1 MMQESKSNRSSRV
14 AFALLCGLA
23 VCCSVMY
30 ITADGASETVAEEVV
45 IGLKNFGLN
54 QGATAA
60 ATVDIPGV
68 SGRDVDDA
76 GHTVGAGQD
85 VFTPESVDS
94 TDVMK
99 TGLLFTKTP
108 DTLKK
113 SPEGRE
119 RLLDFLNKVEQNI
132 AKEVSSRKADIARV
146 RAQMAKNMALNEAS
160 RAKMKKMLL
169 AKMAVNAKAAK
180 DDLARE
186 MRKVQ
191 KEFAEAAALENK
203 RQSAV
208 FRRAKKTREIMK
220 KNKKEGAK
228 NLKMAVAAQQR
239 ALATLDQATN
249 AKIKQTNAAIGA
261 NAAQI
266 KTNAAK
272 ARADLENAMGAFDNK
287 MNNIGEEAKKGRS
300 KLAAQAAAQDK
311 KFRTDSNNQIKKI
324 TADTA
329 AEFSK
334 VRTKMAEDRA
344 HADAELSHTT
354 ARLDAALHASAALQD
369 KRFATT
375 VADIAA
381 AKKEATD
388 RVEKFRTSFKTDLLA
403 LSTVVEEQSKKLN
416 SRVTQLSGTVSSN
429 KADQAHLN
437 SQVNA
442 ENKRIQKVGQER
454 YAEHLKKDAELKS
467 LMASNKADTNK
478 QMTDLRAT
486 FTAGLDKIKDQ
497 MKKDRASHEA
507 ALSKA
512 TDGLYATL
520 KTNKDA
526 QEAINGQLTAATHAA
541 EQKAKL
547 ELADAKEMFATKIA
561 GLTSTVEKNKAKHT
575 KKVLDL
581 TGVVEENALKDA
593 AGRAELKK
601 VQQFNYNQIKNAVAD
616 AVHKGEQ
623 RALQVEKKMAG
634 VNKKTVEQM
643 NTRITTEIGALAKNL
658 HSQLAQLALDTK
670 EARAQMKKEIL
681 EEVDVAKKLAAQNL
695 KAAVAWSEG
704 EFSKLHANLEAEA
717 KLGGEARVAMK
728 AQNDADKLAA
738 EARLFD
744 AVSTQAAALLTY
756 RQEMCKEIGINSNI
770 ADGMNVD
777 ITCGGG
783 KLNKKV
789 AGQYDIMIENAE
801 AVKAT
806 MASNQ
811 NDITAALESARTAT
825 ENQLAVTD
833 AKSAAAYSASIKAVE
848 DGIAAA
854 TKRADEK
861 FAGAYIKMAEDAK
874 AHQDEFEGE
883 VEALNNALATAA
895 ALEDVRFSKTVENIA
910 AAKKEASDA
919 VTDAKKD
926 MVAQMFSTRAKL
938 DEVQERITGDIMVVS
953 AMIISDKA
961 TQAAIN
967 GENTAAMQALVK
979 KSNDFYSDDKR
990 ARGGLKNIIDEHKRI
1005 AADEVKALAGEA
1017 EKTIASVV
1025 GEQAELL
1032 DGFKKDLTRAT
1043 EEVYAKMAADHKA
1056 QVAAHE
1062 SLEQNLVTAQ
1072 AASASALGEAE
1083 KLFASRVT
1091 SLTNVITANKQSYE
1105 NHLAETTGI
1114 VLDWKAGSTADRKAI
1129 RALRDGQVSQL
1140 NSDIVKAI
1148 QIGEAKIKAVEQA
1161 ASAGI
1166 AESKTMLLTTLSS
1179 SVENMADAV
1188 FATVQGNRA
1197 KIADNYLSLKAY
1209 SAAAADSIADYL
1221 AKGKGRNLSSIGD
1234 LLNSIIQLIGEEE
1247 PVGEGEGFGGDEI
1260 PALFSGEMVPV
1271 DGSVSKIN
1279 GLVNEYIT
1287 VLGEVKG
1294 RWPMGL
1300 GYYLVSQLEVAM
1312 QDVGALEVDEVEGK
1326 NGKFVY
1332 VNAASVGLASKLSD
1346 FQGLAVTMTNFES
1359 SLAALTKDVSSEK
1372 LVSKKDAA
1380 IKVPAPEWQG
1390 N

>member
-1 MMQESKSNRSSRV
+1 MQEKSNSTSRV

-30 ITADGASETVAEEVV
+30 ITADGAQEFVAEEKVV
-45 IGLKNFGLN
+45 VGLKNFGLN
-54 QGATAA
+54 QGATAP
-60 ATVDIPGV
+60 ATVDAPGV

-76 GHTVGAGQD
+76 GHDVGSGQD

-94 TDVMK
+94 TDVLK
-99 TGLLFTKTP
+99 TGLLFTRTP

-132 AKEVSSRKADIARV
+132 AKEVSSRKADITRI
-146 RAQMAKNMALNEAS
+146 RAQMAKNMALNEAARS
-160 RAKMKKMLL
+160 KMKKMLL
-169 AKMAVNAKAAK
+169 AKMAANAKQAK

-191 KEFAEAAALENK
+191 KEFADAAALENK

-220 KNKKEGAK
+220 KNKREGAT
-228 NLKMAVAAQQR
+228 NLKNAVAAQQR

-261 NAAQI
+261 NAAAI
-266 KTNAAK
+266 KANAKK
-272 ARADLENAMGAFDNK
+272 ARESLDNAMNAFDNK
-287 MNNIGEEAKKGRS
+287 MNNMAEEAKKGRS
-300 KLAAQAAAQDK
+300 KLVAQAAAQDK
-311 KFRTDSNNQIKKI
+311 KFRADSNNQIKKI

-369 KRFATT
+369 KRFQTT

-381 AKKEATD
+381 AKKEAND
-388 RVEKFRTSFKTDLLA
+388 RVAAFKTSFKTDLLA
-403 LSTVVEEQSKKLN
+403 LSNVVEEQSKKLN
-416 SRVTQLSGTVSSN
+416 ARVTQLSGTVASN

-467 LMASNKADTNK
+467 LMASNKADTAK
-478 QMTDLRAT
+478 QMTDLRT
-486 FTAGLDKIKDQ
+486 SFTAGLDKIKGQ

-507 ALSKA
+507 ALAKSTGALFSTLTANKKA
-512 TDGLYATL
+512 QD
-520 KTNKDA
+520 
-526 QEAINGQLTAATHAA
+526 EINGQLTAATHAA
-541 EQKAKL
+541 ELKAKQ
-547 ELADAKEMFATKIA
+547 ELTAAKDEFATKIA

-575 KKVLDL
+575 KKVLEL
-581 TGVVEENALKDA
+581 TGIVEANALKDA
-593 AGRAELKK
+593 AARTQLKK
-601 VQQFNYNQIKNAVAD
+601 VQQFNYNAIKNAVAD

-717 KLGGEARVAMK
+717 KLGGDARAAMK

-738 EARLFD
+738 EARLND
-744 AVSTQAAALLTY
+744 AVATQAAALLSY

-789 AGQYDIMIENAE
+789 ATQYEIMIENAN

-811 NDITAALESARTAT
+811 NDLTAALESARSAT
-825 ENQLAVTD
+825 ENQLAATD

-854 TKRADEK
+854 TKRADAK
-861 FAGAYIKMAEDAK
+861 FAGAYIKMAEDAQHHED
-874 AHQDEFEGE
+874 ALE
-883 VEALNNALATAA
+883 VAVRGLNEDLATAA
-895 ALEDVRFSKTVENIA
+895 ALEDRRFAHTVKDIA
-910 AAKKEASDA
+910 TAKKEASDA
-919 VTDAKKD
+919 VGDAKKM
-926 MVAQMFSTRAKL
+926 MVAQMISTRKKL
-938 DEVQERITGDIMVVS
+938 DEVEKRITGDIMVVS
-953 AMIISDKA
+953 AMIVSDKA
-961 TQAAIN
+961 EQSAVNKMNEAEMARII
-967 GENTAAMQALVK
+967 K
-979 KSNDFYSDDKR
+979 KSNEYYSDDKR
-990 ARGGLKNIIDEHKRI
+990 ARGGLKAIIDEHKRI
-1005 AADEVKALAGEA
+1005 AADETATLAKEA
-1017 EKTIASVV
+1017 TKTIATV
-1025 GEQAELL
+1025 EQEQRDLL
-1032 DGFKKDLTRAT
+1032 DGFKKDLTKAT
-1043 EEVYAKMAADHKA
+1043 EEVYAKLAADNLAQIEAQEALTDMHVSAKAATAAALADAHK
-1056 QVAAHE
+1056 
-1062 SLEQNLVTAQ
+1062 T
-1072 AASASALGEAE
+1072 
-1083 KLFASRVT
+1083 FDSRVT
-1091 SLTNVITANKQSYE
+1091 SLTNVITANKAAYE
-1105 NHLAETTGI
+1105 HHLAETTGI
-1114 VLDWKAGSTADRKAI
+1114 VTDWKKGSAADRKAI
-1129 RALRDGQVSQL
+1129 RAIRDGQVSSL
-1140 NSDIVKAI
+1140 ESDIVHAI
-1148 QIGEAKIKAVEQA
+1148 QIGEAKIKAVEQIA
-1161 ASAGI
+1161 QAGI
-1166 AESKTMLLTTLSS
+1166 EESKTMLLSTISS

-1188 FATVQGNRA
+1188 FATVQGNRGT
-1197 KIADNYLSLKAY
+1197 IADNYLSLKAY
-1209 SAAAADSIADYL
+1209 SAAAADGLADYL

-1234 LLNSIIQLIGEEE
+1234 LLNSIIAL
-1247 PVGEGEGFGGDEI
+1247 VGEDEPLGAGEGFGMDEI

-1279 GLVNEYIT
+1279 GLVNEYID
-1287 VLGEVKG
+1287 VLAGVKG

-1300 GYYLVSQLEVAM
+1300 GYYLISQLEMAM
-1312 QDVGALEVDEVEGK
+1312 QDAGALEVDEVEGK

-1332 VNAASVGLASKLSD
+1332 VNAASVGLASKLPD
-1346 FQGLAVTMTNFES
+1346 FQSLAVTMTLFES
-1359 SLAALTKDVSSEK
+1359 SLASLTKTVSAAPI
-1372 LVSKKDAA
+1372 VSKKDAA